1 VYDTQLSNVLNA
13 RYNLLEECAGC
24 HFINLLVLHDVV
36 EEFAAGGELHDK
48 VQFLRCLDDLVK
60 LNDVGVL
67 DDLKDV
73 DFARNT
79 LNISNVNN
87 FTLFEYFD
95 GHLLIGY
102 DVAAKFDLSKCA
114 FTNRLAQDVL
124 PYLALIRSQFNVGCL
139 IVTDNANC
147 IRITDRLVNGRCRR
161 LGLTLS
167 GKSMLSYNGL
177 TALQEIDEIACWSL
191 HRLLLLDA

>member
-1 VYDTQLSNVLNA
+1 MYDTQLSNVLNA

-95 GHLLIGY
+95 GHLFVIQMFTVIRNCLSLMLSCIY
-102 DVAAKFDLSKCA
+102 LLTFSLVMMWRPSLTFPNVPSPIDLPRMYCPTLRSFAASLMLAALLLPIMRIA
-114 FTNRLAQDVL
+114 FE
-124 PYLALIRSQFNVGCL
+124 SL
-139 IVTDNANC
+139 IV
-147 IRITDRLVNGRCRR
+147 L
-161 LGLTLS
+161 
-167 GKSMLSYNGL
+167 L
-177 TALQEIDEIACWSL
+177 TAAVGVLV
-191 HRLLLLDA
+191 